1 MANDYEKDAK
11 ALSDIS
17 QFITKHRP
25 GANLYSM
32 LQNLS
37 NNVIGNPGAGK
48 TVDGNAFR
56 NYNSNARVD
65 DQSYVYSP
73 VTRQRMRAEGPRNQF
88 VVPDPL
94 AFNQI
99 SYPPDITTNI
109 ENGHYMLFY
118 INVQN
123 KTKYHYKDY
132 EGNDIGGVTTTLVK
146 GEGTEGPRNE
156 YDVQDKYVEGVSD
169 SSFKLNLI
177 KNGGIGNIN
186 QSDVHTL
193 NKSQPKPSPGSL
205 SSWAPS
211 TSRITDSIALYLP
224 ANVTSDYGMKYD
236 TAQMGVIGFAAASG
250 LDFAQNM
257 SADNFEGAARALKG
271 AVGSVG
277 EEVVQRALAGIAD
290 MATGGEADT
299 YGLANKIFGRA
310 TNPYME
316 VIFEHANLRKFT
328 YSFTFQPK
336 DQKERDDVQDI
347 IKTFRF
353 HMAPE
358 LQSQNMRFMGIPA
371 TFDIHYMYQQAEAN
385 VPHDWR
391 TATENQYFNKIATCV
406 LENCSVDYTSDGV
419 RTFRDG
425 SPTVITM
432 RLEFQETEMITK
444 EMIDKGY

>member
-17 QFITKHRP
+17 QFIAKHRA

-37 NNVIGNPGAGK
+37 NNVIGNPNAGK

-56 NYNSNARVD
+56 NYKPDARVD

-73 VTRQRMRAEGPRNQF
+73 VTRQRMKGGVNAEQGF
-88 VVPDPL
+88 GIVDPL

-99 SYPPDITTNI
+99 SYPSDITTNI

-132 EGNDIGGVTTTLVK
+132 EGNSVGGVNTVLV
-146 GEGTEGPRNE
+146 
-156 YDVQDKYVEGVSD
+156 DGVPQLGYED
-169 SSFKLNLI
+169 SYREEASSSSNKLNLI

-186 QSDVHTL
+186 QSDVHIL

-224 ANVTSDYGMKYD
+224 ANVESDYSVKYD
-236 TAQMGVIGFAAASG
+236 AAQMGVVGFAAASG
-250 LDFAQNM
+250 LDFAKNM

-277 EEVVQRALAGIAD
+277 EEILQRALAGIAD

-328 YSFTFQPK
+328 YNFTFQPK

-358 LQSQNMRFMGIPA
+358 LQEQNMRFMGIPA

-406 LENCSVDYTSDGV
+406 LESCNVDYTSEGV

-432 RLEFQETEMITK
+432 QLQFQETEMITK
-444 EMIDKGY
+444 ELIDQGY

>member
-11 ALSDIS
+11 ALSDFS
-17 QFITKHRP
+17 QFVTKHRT

-56 NYNSNARVD
+56 NYNSNTRVD

-132 EGNDIGGVTTTLVK
+132 EGNDIGGVTTIFNK
-146 GEGTEGPRNE
+146 GGTGHHITEDT
-156 YDVQDKYVEGVSD
+156 YTEGVSD
-169 SSFKLNLI
+169 ANLKLNLI

-328 YSFTFQPK
+328 YNFTFQPK

-406 LENCSVDYTSDGV
+406 LENCTVDYTSEGV

-444 EMIDKGY
+444 ELIDQGY

>member
-65 DQSYVYSP
+65 DQEYVH
-73 VTRQRMRAEGPRNQF
+73 RQTKRHRMSAVDKEQGF
-88 VVPDPL
+88 GFIKDPL
-94 AFNQI
+94 AYSQI
-99 SYPPDITTNI
+99 SYPSDITTNI

-118 INVQN
+118 VNVQN
-123 KTKYHYKDY
+123 KTKYHFRDY
-132 EGNDIGGVTTTLVK
+132 EGNNVGGVTTVFK
-146 GEGTEGPRNE
+146 EGSTTRAGSNVLADS
-156 YDVQDKYVEGVSD
+156 YSTTASD
-169 SSFKLNLI
+169 ASFKLNLI

-186 QSDVHTL
+186 ESDVHIL
-193 NKSQPKPSPGSL
+193 NKSQQKPGQGSL
-205 SSWAPS
+205 GSWAPS
-211 TSRITDSIALYLP
+211 TTRITDSIALYLP
-224 ANVTSDYGMKYD
+224 ANVSSDYSAKYS
-236 TAQMGVIGFAAASG
+236 TAEMGVIGFAAASG
-250 LDFAQNM
+250 VDFM
-257 SADNFEGAARALKG
+257 SKFNEDDFEGAAKALKG
-271 AVGSVG
+271 SIGSVG
-277 EEVVQRALAGIAD
+277 QEIVQRALAGIAD
-290 MATGGEADT
+290 LSTGGEADT

-316 VIFEHANLRKFT
+316 VIFEQAELRKFT
-328 YSFTFQPK
+328 YNFTFQPK

-371 TFDIHYMYQQAEAN
+371 TFDIHYMYQPAEAN
-385 VPHDWR
+385 VPHYWR
-391 TATENQYFNKIATCV
+391 TATENQYFHKISTCV

>member
-1 MANDYEKDAK
+1 MP
-11 ALSDIS
+11 L
-17 QFITKHRP
+17 T
-25 GANLYSM
+25 
-32 LQNLS
+32 
-37 NNVIGNPGAGK
+37 
-48 TVDGNAFR
+48 
-56 NYNSNARVD
+56 
-65 DQSYVYSP
+65 
-73 VTRQRMRAEGPRNQF
+73 PRN
-88 VVPDPL
+88 
-94 AFNQI
+94 
-99 SYPPDITTNI
+99 
-109 ENGHYMLFY
+109 
-118 INVQN
+118 
-123 KTKYHYKDY
+123 
-132 EGNDIGGVTTTLVK
+132 
-146 GEGTEGPRNE
+146 
-156 YDVQDKYVEGVSD
+156 
-169 SSFKLNLI
+169 KLNLI

-186 QSDVHTL
+186 ESDVHIL

-224 ANVTSDYGMKYD
+224 GDVVSDYGVKYD
-236 TAQMGVIGFAAASG
+236 AAQMGVVGFAAASG
-250 LDFAQNM
+250 LDFARNM
-257 SADNFEGAARALKG
+257 TADNFEGAARALKG

-277 EEVVQRALAGIAD
+277 EEILQRALAGIAD
-290 MATGGEADT
+290 FATGGEADT

-328 YSFTFQPK
+328 YNFTFQPK

-358 LQSQNMRFMGIPA
+358 LQEQNMRFMGIPA

-406 LENCSVDYTSDGV
+406 LESCNVDYTSEGV

-432 RLEFQETEMITK
+432 QLQFQETEMITK
-444 EMIDKGY
+444 ELIDQGY

>member
-11 ALSDIS
+11 AFSDIS
-17 QFITKHRP
+17 QLLTKHRA

-37 NNVIGNPGAGK
+37 NNVVGNPNAGK

-56 NYNSNARVD
+56 NYKPDARVD
-65 DQSYVYSP
+65 EQDYVHRQTTRNR
-73 VTRQRMRAEGPRNQF
+73 VTVGPRGEVF
-88 VVPDPL
+88 KDPL

-132 EGNDIGGVTTTLVK
+132 EGNSVGGVNTVLV
-146 GEGTEGPRNE
+146 
-156 YDVQDKYVEGVSD
+156 DGVPQLGYEDFHRYEASD
-169 SSFKLNLI
+169 SSNKLNLI

-186 QSDVHTL
+186 ESDVHIL

-224 ANVTSDYGMKYD
+224 ANVSSDYSVKYD
-236 TAQMGVIGFAAASG
+236 AAQMGVVGFAAASG
-250 LDFAQNM
+250 LDFARNM
-257 SADNFEGAARALKG
+257 TADNFEGAAKALKG

-277 EEVVQRALAGIAD
+277 EEILQRALAGIAD
-290 MATGGEADT
+290 FATGGEADT

-316 VIFEHANLRKFT
+316 VIFEHADLRKFT

-391 TATENQYFNKIATCV
+391 KATENQYFNKIATCV
-406 LENCSVDYTSDGV
+406 LESCNVDYTSEGV

-432 RLEFQETEMITK
+432 QLQFQETEMITK
-444 EMIDKGY
+444 ELIDQGY

>member
-11 ALSDIS
+11 ALSDFS
-17 QFITKHRP
+17 QFVTKHRT

-132 EGNDIGGVTTTLVK
+132 EGKDVGGVTTVFNK
-146 GEGTEGPRNE
+146 G
-156 YDVQDKYVEGVSD
+156 VEQQGGIQEAISD
-169 SSFKLNLI
+169 SYSTTASDASFKLNLI
-177 KNGGIGNIN
+177 KNGGIGNTN

-193 NKSQPKPSPGSL
+193 NKSQPKPTPGSL
-205 SSWAPS
+205 GSFAPS

-224 ANVTSDYGMKYD
+224 ANVSSDYEVKYD

-328 YSFTFQPK
+328 YNFTFQPK

-358 LQSQNMRFMGIPA
+358 LQEQNMRFMGIPA
-371 TFDIHYMYQQAEAN
+371 TFDIHYMYQQAEVN

-406 LENCSVDYTSDGV
+406 LESCNVDYTSEGV

-432 RLEFQETEMITK
+432 QLQFQETEIITK
-444 EMIDKGY
+444 ELIDQGY

>member
-11 ALSDIS
+11 AFSDIS
-17 QFITKHRP
+17 QFLTKHRA

-73 VTRQRMRAEGPRNQF
+73 VTRQRMKGGVDAEQGF
-88 VVPDPL
+88 GIVDPL

-132 EGNDIGGVTTTLVK
+132 EGKDVGGVTTVFNK
-146 GEGTEGPRNE
+146 G
-156 YDVQDKYVEGVSD
+156 VEQQGGIQEAISD
-169 SSFKLNLI
+169 SYSTTASDASFKLNLI
-177 KNGGIGNIN
+177 KNGGIGNTN

-193 NKSQPKPSPGSL
+193 NKSQPKPTPGSL
-205 SSWAPS
+205 GSFAPS

-224 ANVTSDYGMKYD
+224 ANVSSDYEVKYD

-257 SADNFEGAARALKG
+257 SANDFEGAAKALKG

-277 EEVVQRALAGIAD
+277 EEILQRGLAGIAD

-316 VIFEHANLRKFT
+316 VIFEHADLRKFT

-358 LQSQNMRFMGIPA
+358 LQTRNMRFMTIPA

-391 TATENQYFNKIATCV
+391 AATENQYFNKIATCV
-406 LENCSVDYTSDGV
+406 LENCNVDYTSDGV

-432 RLEFQETEMITK
+432 RLQFQETEMITK